1 MCEGIAIFVNN
12 KKALCGKG
20 TSSHSEA
27 VIKLK
32 INEDDYRKYEY
43 HFWDKRL
50 VADKYDSTAEQI
62 LAHIDKKKAYMLA
75 KRLVAKD
82 FNTDTKIIKW
92 LGRISNQYKYI
103 RKIKSLRRRNIYLK
117 TLFGLTE
124 AEYKKTIVKRDVELQ
139 AFYKR
144 IKEAPV
150 LHPQE
155 VLSKKEIS
163 LKVDLAFS
171 LLNLPKVGIEFKY
184 INNSKDY
191 ANANTNAYANA
202 YAYAYANV
210 YAYAT
215 TNAYANAY
223 TYTYANAYANTN
235 SYDNAHTKL
244 YANANNYANANA
256 YA

>member
-184 INNSKDY
+184 INKSKDY
-191 ANANTNAYANA
+191 ADAYTDANANADAYTDA
-202 YAYAYANV
+202 Y
-210 YAYAT
+210 T
-215 TNAYANAY
+215 DANAY
-223 TYTYANAYANTN
+223 TNAYT
-235 SYDNAHTKL
+235 D
-244 YANANNYANANA
+244 ANANA
-256 YA
+256 DAYTNAYTDANAYTNAYTT